1 MLKKIL
7 SGESCAKCRVCCV
20 FDKSDQWEIPLIS
33 RELADYL
40 EKNVKTGYTL
50 KPYKNSFV
58 FDMKYDGD
66 GLSRCPMLTEKGCLL
81 GDSKPFDCRIW
92 PFRVMKLDELL
103 AITVSPVCDSV
114 SSLPLKKLCEF
125 LSGGMGDTIFK
136 AAEEYPDMIKD
147 YIDGYPILAVKRA

>member
-1 MLKKIL
+1 MNGKTARKLKELRPDTIFQPCGVGYVTYAGEL
-7 SGESCAKCRVCCV
+7 S
-20 FDKSDQWEIPLIS
+20 DD
-33 RELADYL
+33 ELFY
-40 EKNVKTGYTL
+40 
-50 KPYKNSFV
+50 
-58 FDMKYDGD
+58 
-66 GLSRCPMLTEKGCLL
+66 CPALDHEKGCIL
-81 GDSKPFDCRIW
+81 GEDKPFDCRIW